1 MEAIRTSYGN
11 EGDDNH
17 EDVEETLIRMITN
30 DEEIDLLQ
38 IKIADAHEQRA
49 RLIQNLKKTYIESV
63 STAQIVRCALRYF
76 DEEGKILGFENV
88 VLSQIREK
96 TEDDADDIV
105 DVIRETVFRLWNE
118 LGSQVPI
125 LKRRY
130 TLHLMASVFQLQE
143 LENLED
149 HPQLENALKMI
160 FEYLCQKVHDWTQ
173 LSSFEKEF
181 LYEMTERFN
190 DVPETVKNWIKNL
203 IV

>member
-11 EGDDNH
+11 EGDNNH
-17 EDVEETLIRMITN
+17 EDVEETLIKMITN

-88 VLSQIREK
+88 VLNQIREK
-96 TEDDADDIV
+96 TEADADDIV
-105 DVIRETVFRLWNE
+105 DVVRETVFRLLNE
-118 LGSQVPI
+118 LGTQVPI
-125 LKRRY
+125 LRRRY
-130 TLHLMASVFQLQE
+130 PLHLMASIFQLQQ
-143 LENLED
+143 LEYLED

-160 FEYLCQKVHDWTQ
+160 FEYLCQKIDNWTQ
-173 LSSFEKEF
+173 LTSFEKDF
-181 LYEMTERFN
+181 LLEITERIN
-190 DVPETVKNWIKNL
+190 DVPEIVKNWIMNL
-203 IV
+203 IG

>member
-38 IKIADAHEQRA
+38 IKITDAHEQRA

-88 VLSQIREK
+88 VLNQIREK

-143 LENLED
+143 LEHLED